1 MYPYK
6 LFVVWFVV
14 IGKGN
19 QPGDHKSRNGGE
31 HHREEEDPV
40 AHQIAQKTRSHA
52 REHHREVHNTRSKSV
67 VRHLVTPR
75 SDLLHH
81 KQREAHE
88 AEAVAEVLH
97 DDAPADEPHA
107 RRLEPCKQ
115 GVDPERQ
122 VEDTAQRE
130 KSAPQTSSGDVV
142 ARQKRAYEKRPRAES
157 PVVKADLLV
166 RKTQAP
172 GCGIRLEEQRNDLH
186 HEALAQSVQD
196 DEGDIIPDV
205 SLREKSADDLT
216 QADKVILQR
225 AAF

>member
-1 MYPYK
+1 M
-6 LFVVWFVV
+6 
-14 IGKGN
+14 
-19 QPGDHKSRNGGE
+19 
-31 HHREEEDPV
+31 
-40 AHQIAQKTRSHA
+40 
-52 REHHREVHNTRSKSV
+52 
-67 VRHLVTPR
+67 RHLVTPR

-88 AEAVAEVLH
+88 SESVAEVLH
-97 DDAPADEPHA
+97 DDATAHEPQA

-130 KSAPQTSSGDVV
+130 KSPPQTTSGDVV
-142 ARQKRAYEKRPRAES
+142 ARQKRAQQKRPRAES

>member
-1 MYPYK
+1 
-6 LFVVWFVV
+6 
-14 IGKGN
+14 
-19 QPGDHKSRNGGE
+19 
-31 HHREEEDPV
+31 
-40 AHQIAQKTRSHA
+40 
-52 REHHREVHNTRSKSV
+52 

-97 DDAPADEPHA
+97 DDATAHEPHA

-142 ARQKRAYEKRPRAES
+142 ARQKRAQQKRPRAES

-166 RKTQAP
+166 RKAQTAR
-172 GCGIRLEEQRNDLH
+172 GRVGFEKQRNDLH
-186 HEALAQSVQD
+186 HEALAQPVQD
-196 DEGDIIPDV
+196 DEGDIVPDMPFGEERRDNLFQARKAIP
-205 SLREKSADDLT
+205 
-216 QADKVILQR
+216 QR

>member
-40 AHQIAQKTRSHA
+40 AHQIAQKARSHA
-52 REHHREVHNTRSKSV
+52 REHHREVHNTRSESV

-88 AEAVAEVLH
+88 SEAVAEVLH
-97 DDAPADEPHA
+97 DDATAHEPQA

-130 KSAPQTSSGDVV
+130 KCAPQTSSGDVV

-166 RKTQAP
+166 RKPQAP
-172 GCGIRLEEQRNDLH
+172 RMRYPL
-186 HEALAQSVQD
+186 
-196 DEGDIIPDV
+196 
-205 SLREKSADDLT
+205 
-216 QADKVILQR
+216 
-225 AAF
+225 

>member
-1 MYPYK
+1 M
-6 LFVVWFVV
+6 
-14 IGKGN
+14 
-19 QPGDHKSRNGGE
+19 
-31 HHREEEDPV
+31 
-40 AHQIAQKTRSHA
+40 
-52 REHHREVHNTRSKSV
+52 
-67 VRHLVTPR
+67 RHLVTSR

-88 AEAVAEVLH
+88 SEAVAEVLH

-142 ARQKRAYEKRPRAES
+142 ARQKRAQQKRPRAES

-166 RKTQAP
+166 RKAQTAR
-172 GCGIRLEEQRNDLH
+172 GRVGFEKQRNDLH
-186 HEALAQSVQD
+186 HEALAQPVQD

-205 SLREKSADDLT
+205 SLREKSADDLAQT
-216 QADKVILQR
+216 RQAIPQR